1 MAVVPCGPIYK
12 PDGQMSTGTLA
23 SGEGEWCLS
32 LSLSVCV
39 RSLGAEER
47 GRTCHVGAH
56 MGLAWAHQST
66 EPGPRSRPSPDLPLL
81 STAAHST
88 GLATAARNKSGQ
100 MKVGA
105 GRA

>member
-1 MAVVPCGPIYK
+1 VV
-12 PDGQMSTGTLA
+12 S
-23 SGEGEWCLS
+23 LS
-32 LSLSVCV
+32 LSLCVCV